1 MRLIVDSFSYS
12 FKSRLFVFAD
22 KHREEEEEEE
32 QEGAVVVEAIVSIMT

>member
-22 KHREEEEEEE
+22 KHREEEEEE